1 MVRILLVSNL
11 QKLWLDISHG
21 LFLHGAGCQADLP
34 RRGPRC
40 RMCLLQFYAHKNNI
54 NTWVYVFHDQ
64 VLFKT
69 RLARMRSFCNTMV
82 GFLRRSKRI
91 RLYIVVLYVMMLLLH
106 QLCIYLYT
114 YACLHIGIYRDKM
127 TILYVCQIVHL
138 FWNGFQIRFCALS
151 ISNQNIEQTMQF
163 SGAAYIFMQKAHS
176 RWFWRLQ
183 SQPSV
188 FWCGFQCGLHFSVP
202 SFKFEQRYR
211 ISFLFEI
218 KAKFCHNQ
226 NPAQIMSDLW
236 CAQTT
241 LNVKMSDLWQV
252 HLMQPFWA

>member
-1 MVRILLVSNL
+1 MEESMHGFIFHAYVARVLLVSNL

-163 SGAAYIFMQKAHS
+163 SGAAYIFCRKLIADDFGGCNLS
-176 RWFWRLQ
+176 RQCFDVGFNVGSIFQ
-183 SQPSV
+183 FPVSNSNKDIGSV
-188 FWCGFQCGLHFSVP
+188 SYSKSKPILV
-202 SFKFEQRYR
+202 
-211 ISFLFEI
+211 
-218 KAKFCHNQ
+218 
-226 NPAQIMSDLW
+226 
-236 CAQTT
+236 TT
-241 LNVKMSDLWQV
+241 KIQLR
-252 HLMQPFWA
+252 